1 MDKTIEGV
9 DDLFLIS
16 IIWVVYFFLF
26 FTVALGRVL
35 PFMINLVTLLGD
47 GLYKIFEQPSASI
60 FVILCYLWMLEYDIG
75 DEVQQMGR
83 CKQCCAWV
91 VFKCDLKDV
100 DKFIDAVP
108 YGLRVD
114 LVDLVKHFDGGLKV
128 GDRFSVVLFDGED
141 ECCELLEG

>member
-1 MDKTIEGV
+1 
-9 DDLFLIS
+9 
-16 IIWVVYFFLF
+16 
-26 FTVALGRVL
+26 
-35 PFMINLVTLLGD
+35 MINLIALLGD
-47 GLYKIFEQPSASI
+47 SFNKIFQQSSASI
-60 FVILCYLWMLEYDIG
+60 LVILGYLRMLEDDID

-100 DKFIDAVP
+100 DKFVDAVP

-128 GDRFSVVLFDGED
+128 GDRFCVVLFDGED
-141 ECCELLEG
+141 ECGELLEG